1 MGAIQLCV
9 NGVSPFNRVFIDV
22 LSAMNGLIRR
32 TMKSYRTRHCLS
44 RTHTWEVLSVCYFCL
59 SSCLQYLTQQPSE
72 QATSVVT
79 EIDQNCYTNETG
91 CFSIHGFEYKPG
103 FDDAYITWI
112 ANSKVSWTL
121 KQAGMAADTRVEI
134 SERPIPQEPMYII
147 INFGMSKNF
156 AEVDLDNLPFPATM
170 LVDYIRVYQRKGEK
184 NIGCDPKDFPT
195 QDYINTY
202 VFFSSAG

>member
-1 MGAIQLCV
+1 MGF
-9 NGVSPFNRVFIDV
+9 SPLNRVYIDV
-22 LSAMNGLIRR
+22 LPDMNGLIRP
-32 TMKSYRTRHCLS
+32 TMKSYRTRHFLF
-44 RTHTWEVLSVCYFCL
+44 RTHTWEVPFVCHLYP
-59 SSCLQYLTQQPSE
+59 SPSLQYLTRRPSE

-91 CFSIHGFEYKPG
+91 CFSIYGFEYKPG

-147 INFGMSKNF
+147 VNFGMSKNF

-170 LVDYIRVYQRKGEK
+170 LVDYIRVYQRKDEK

-202 VFFSSAG
+202 VFFYSAG

>member
-1 MGAIQLCV
+1 
-9 NGVSPFNRVFIDV
+9 
-22 LSAMNGLIRR
+22 
-32 TMKSYRTRHCLS
+32 
-44 RTHTWEVLSVCYFCL
+44 
-59 SSCLQYLTQQPSE
+59 
-72 QATSVVT
+72 
-79 EIDQNCYTNETG
+79 
-91 CFSIHGFEYKPG
+91 
-103 FDDAYITWI
+103 
-112 ANSKVSWTL
+112 
-121 KQAGMAADTRVEI
+121 MAADTRVEI